1 MMKRKD
7 DNGNSAKHAE
17 APEQKEN
24 TATPPQ
30 EDAEAIVLP
39 VDVGPEAAPSD
50 AELEAAIA
58 PEIAP
63 SPEQRELTQL
73 KDRLLRLQAD
83 FDNFRK
89 RTTREREDLQKRAG
103 EAVLTDVIPI
113 LDHLEF
119 GLQQAAAKPGAEVFA
134 EGLRLIQSQL
144 VETLRKHGLEG
155 MNAVGCEFDPRIHEA
170 MAYAPSNELA
180 EGRVVAQTR
189 RGYKVGE
196 RLARAA
202 MVVVSSGPP
211 ASGAAAGDLSKGGG
225 N

>member
-7 DNGNSAKHAE
+7 ENGNSAKHAE
-17 APEQKEN
+17 APSQAEN
-24 TATPPQ
+24 ATTAPQ
-30 EDAEAIVLP
+30 EEAEAIVLP

-50 AELEAAIA
+50 GELEASIT
-58 PEIAP
+58 PKLP
-63 SPEQRELTQL
+63 SSPEQRELVQL

-89 RTTREREDLQKRAG
+89 RTNRERADIQKRAC
-103 EAVLTDVIPI
+103 EAVLTDLIPI
-113 LDHLEF
+113 LDNLEF

-134 EGLRLIQSQL
+134 DGLRLIQSQL

-155 MNAVGCEFDPRIHEA
+155 MNAVGCEFDPQIHEA
-170 MAYAPSNELA
+170 MAYAPSNEMA

-211 ASGAAAGDLSKGGG
+211 APVAPAGDLSKGGG